1 MLKESQALP
10 RLSPSPP
17 LPSVSSIWLTNELVE
32 PLEHLISSDEQDPCL
47 TPVTESPPTFFVA
60 ANVCLLVIVG
70 KESRWECYYPDQQK
84 TDMIITHTD
93 MVTSPTAIL
102 SARLIF
108 RPTHYKQRF
117 ITLLSLVS
125 RNIQSSYG
133 HAQLFHFSSSFV
145 SLLFQITSS
154 QVEFNSPSNDIKD
167 ALHFHNGPVR
177 WMGKTSNFLKLLL
190 AQETG
195 IKDWPSVC
203 VI

>member
-1 MLKESQALP
+1 ML
-10 RLSPSPP
+10 LSR
-17 LPSVSSIWLTNELVE
+17 
-32 PLEHLISSDEQDPCL
+32 
-47 TPVTESPPTFFVA
+47 PT
-60 ANVCLLVIVG
+60 
-70 KESRWECYYPDQQK
+70 K
-84 TDMIITHTD
+84 TDSMIITHTD

-167 ALHFHNGPVR
+167 ALHFHNGPIR